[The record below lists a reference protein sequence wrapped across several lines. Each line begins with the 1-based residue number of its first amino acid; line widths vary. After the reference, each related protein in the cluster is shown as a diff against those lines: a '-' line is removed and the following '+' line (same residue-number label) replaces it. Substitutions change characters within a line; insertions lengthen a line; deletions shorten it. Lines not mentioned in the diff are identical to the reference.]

1 MSPPAYRRYLRI
13 TLAKMRE
20 RAAAQATRRRI

>member
-20 RAAAQATRRRI
+20 RAVAQATRRRI